1 MRATGSTM
9 ISRDS
14 IVYPTMEGGSKGKI
28 KEGSPRRSPGERR
41 FLSQSSYSDVPAA
54 AKASALSANPWPC
67 TTLPFANLHTC
78 QQVKVAGIQLRR
90 PCPRRVAPA
99 TSQSP
104 ASIKASTSA

>member
-1 MRATGSTM
+1 MRATGTTM

-14 IVYPTMEGGSKGKI
+14 IVYPTMEGGSKGEI

-78 QQVKVAGIQLRR
+78 QKV
-90 PCPRRVAPA
+90 
-99 TSQSP
+99 SH
-104 ASIKASTSA
+104 SIKLLYPSGPRQVPVRPGTVPAATLQSE